1 MGRNWAHLTG
11 AIRAGSGR
19 PERAA
24 RNPTKSTT
32 MSGGG
37 GRKPATPGGEE
48 AEVEALIRAAQDA
61 VLLKLQANSHLV
73 SSTAASASSPPW
85 LDAAPAAVLDPL
97 DSDLARRFDALKS
110 RAAAAPKPKPAGMDE
125 LEARFAALKG
135 AAGPEKDTRVRLED
149 LGGESSED
157 EADEVDKV
165 MRWAMDAARLDVAAA
180 GAGGK
185 AKRAD
190 DEEEEEKDEKSSV
203 SSEDEEEDERL
214 KLAMAGKKE
223 MAKTKSKNKWFFL

>member
-1 MGRNWAHLTG
+1 
-11 AIRAGSGR
+11 
-19 PERAA
+19 
-24 RNPTKSTT
+24 

-37 GRKPATPGGEE
+37 RKAATPGGEE

-73 SSTAASASSPPW
+73 SSTPAASASSTPPS
-85 LDAAPAAVLDPL
+85 LDAAALDPL

-110 RAAAAPKPKPAGMDE
+110 RAAAPKPTPAGAGAGAAVGGMDE

-135 AAGPEKDTRVRLED
+135 AAAGPEKETRVRLED

-180 GAGGK
+180 GTAGGK
-185 AKRAD
+185 AKKRAD
-190 DEEEEEKDEKSSV
+190 DEEEEKDEKSSV
-203 SSEDEEEDERL
+203 SSEDEEEDEEERL
-214 KLAMAGKKE
+214 RLEMARKKE

>member
-1 MGRNWAHLTG
+1 
-11 AIRAGSGR
+11 
-19 PERAA
+19 
-24 RNPTKSTT
+24 
-32 MSGGG
+32 MSSGG
-37 GRKPATPGGEE
+37 GRKAAGPGGEE

-61 VLLKLQANSHLV
+61 VLLKLKANSHLV
-73 SSTAASASSPPW
+73 SSASSPPS
-85 LDAAPAAVLDPL
+85 LDAAELDPL

-110 RAAAAPKPKPAGMDE
+110 RAAAPNPKPPGAGAGAALGGMDE

-180 GAGGK
+180 GSGGQ
-185 AKRAD
+185 ATKRAD
-190 DEEEEEKDEKSSV
+190 GDEEEEEKDEKSSV
-203 SSEDEEEDERL
+203 SSEDEDEDEDERL
-214 KLAMAGKKE
+214 QVEMARKKE
-223 MAKTKSKNKWFFL
+223 MAKTKTKTKSKNKWFFL